1 MDLRQYFEIAT
12 SALLANKLRSA
23 LTMLG
28 VIIGVTAVV
37 ALISIGEGASAA
49 ITDQIEGAGANVIVV
64 LPTTS
69 LQLIGSVSN
78 TNLTLADSDAIIDQ
92 VDHILAISPEYHN
105 TARVTF
111 EDASED
117 VLIYGTTAEQA
128 FVRNL
133 NTIQGRFLNDTD
145 NEDTARV
152 AVLGP
157 TTAENLFGGLDPIGR
172 DIRINGIR
180 FEVVGVTA
188 HSGGSTPL
196 VDQDARVFVP
206 LNTAYRKLFG
216 GTTTTSGDEIVS
228 AISISAASSDDVN
241 GIMADITTLLYERH
255 DIKPDESG
263 DFSVVSQQDLLSV
276 VSEVTNILTVFLA
289 AIASVSLL
297 VGGIGIMNISL
308 VSVTERTREI
318 GLRKAVGAKRL
329 HILAQFL
336 IETIALST
344 TGGVIGII
352 LSVLLIVI
360 VNQTGLITAALRPD
374 AALLGMGF
382 SILVGVFFGIYP
394 ANRAAQ
400 LHPIEAL
407 RYE

>member
-37 ALISIGEGASAA
+37 ALISIGEGASSA
-49 ITDQIEGAGANVIVV
+49 ITTQIEGAGANVIVV

-69 LQLIGSVSN
+69 LQLIGAVSN
-78 TNLTLADSDAIIDQ
+78 TNLTLADAQAIADDIDN
-92 VDHILAISPEYHN
+92 ITAISPEYHN
-105 TARVTF
+105 TAKVTF
-111 EDASED
+111 QDASED
-117 VLIYGTTAEQA
+117 VLIYGTTSDQA
-128 FVRNL
+128 YVRNL
-133 NTIQGRFLNDTD
+133 NTTQGRFLTGTD
-145 NEDTARV
+145 NEETARV

-157 TTAENLFGGLDPIGR
+157 TTADNLFGGLDPIGR
-172 DIRINGIR
+172 DIRINGLR

-188 HSGGSTPL
+188 YSGGSSPL
-196 VDQDARVFVP
+196 VDQNDRVFIP
-206 LNTAYRKLFG
+206 LNTAYRKVFG

-228 AISISAASSDDVN
+228 AISISAASSSVVN
-241 GIMADITTLLYERH
+241 PIITDIENLLRERH
-255 DIKPDESG
+255 DIRPDENN
-263 DFSVVSQQDLLSV
+263 DFSVVSQADLLSV
-276 VSEVTNILTVFLA
+276 VTEVTSILTVFLA

-329 HILAQFL
+329 HILVQFL
-336 IETIALST
+336 IETIVLST
-344 TGGVIGII
+344 TGGIIGIV
-352 LSVLLIVI
+352 LSVLLII
-360 VNQTGLITAALRPD
+360 LVNQTGLITAALRPD
-374 AALLGMGF
+374 AALLGMSF
-382 SILVGVFFGIYP
+382 SVLVGMFFGIYP